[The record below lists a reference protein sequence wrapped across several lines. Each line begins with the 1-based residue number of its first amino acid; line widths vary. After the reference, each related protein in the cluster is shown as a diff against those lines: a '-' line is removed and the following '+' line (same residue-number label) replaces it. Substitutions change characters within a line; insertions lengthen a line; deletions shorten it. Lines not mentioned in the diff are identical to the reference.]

1 MKPEEP
7 WTKFFPVQN
16 EQLGDEVS
24 SVEFGT
30 TRIDAG
36 EIEFLRRGKVR
47 DLYRADDQHL
57 LLVATDRIS
66 AFDCILPN
74 PIPHKGA
81 VLTNIS
87 AFWFHH
93 FSGLVENHLVS
104 SNVDEFPRPLLDRL
118 SPSTIQFLRG
128 RTMLVRESEVIPFE
142 CVVRGYL
149 AGSGWKE
156 YRETG
161 TICGHPLPTG
171 LVESDR
177 LPEAI
182 FTPATK
188 AESGH
193 DINVSVDEMANALGA
208 DLTKRLETTSL
219 RLYAEAAVFAAERG
233 IMICDTKF
241 EFGLRDGNIILVD
254 EVLTP
259 DSSRFWPSASYRPGG
274 PQFSFDKQFVRDY
287 LETLDWDKRPPA
299 PSLPSQVI
307 SATSAKYLEAYRL
320 LTGQGLPI

>member
-1 MKPEEP
+1 M
-7 WTKFFPVQN
+7 
-16 EQLGDEVS
+16 
-24 SVEFGT
+24 
-30 TRIDAG
+30 
-36 EIEFLRRGKVR
+36 
-47 DLYRADDQHL
+47 
-57 LLVATDRIS
+57 
-66 AFDCILPN
+66 
-74 PIPHKGA
+74 
-81 VLTNIS
+81 
-87 AFWFHH
+87 
-93 FSGLVENHLVS
+93 
-104 SNVDEFPRPLLDRL
+104 
-118 SPSTIQFLRG
+118 
-128 RTMLVRESEVIPFE
+128 
-142 CVVRGYL
+142 
-149 AGSGWKE
+149 
-156 YRETG
+156 
-161 TICGHPLPTG
+161 PLPTG